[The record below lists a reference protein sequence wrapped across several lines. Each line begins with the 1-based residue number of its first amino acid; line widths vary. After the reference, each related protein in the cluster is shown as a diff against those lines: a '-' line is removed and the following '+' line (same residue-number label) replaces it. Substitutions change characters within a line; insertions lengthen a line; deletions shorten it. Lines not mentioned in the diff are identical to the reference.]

1 MQNVNGMYNEA
12 NNLTTEKYENRLNDN
27 NTDSITIIYLRVH
40 FQIWIWETID
50 LGYVSKIYLLVYEWL
65 LWYHIKAVL
74 SNY

>member
-12 NNLTTEKYENRLNDN
+12 NILTTEKYENRLNDN